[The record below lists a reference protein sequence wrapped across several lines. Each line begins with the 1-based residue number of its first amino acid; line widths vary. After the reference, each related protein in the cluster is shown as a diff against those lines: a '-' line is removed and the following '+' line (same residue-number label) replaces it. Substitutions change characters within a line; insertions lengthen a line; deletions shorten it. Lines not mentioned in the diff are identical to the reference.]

1 MRNALHVYS
10 LKIYVEILNPKVMVL
25 TGGALEL
32 CPHELYLC
40 PYEKKKDPS
49 ETFYHLCYVRLQ

>member
-40 PYEKKKDPS
+40 PYEKKKK
-49 ETFYHLCYVRLQ
+49 ETVN